1 MNLYNLLWYLDTKM
15 NFKKLC
21 NHLIYYYLNGG
32 TGIREGRV
40 EEESK

>member
-1 MNLYNLLWYLDTKM
+1 M
-15 NFKKLC
+15 NFKKLS

-32 TGIREGRV
+32 AGIREGRV